1 MFLELLEVRKVL
13 GQIAGGVV
21 VLWDVPLARQFHKLN
36 PGQTEIASSLDR
48 GNVALIEEPQN
59 RSLKSIVAEA
69 LHGVLIDGP
78 FGDRDVH
85 FNLHGNPIVL
95 DCR

>member
-1 MFLELLEVRKVL
+1 
-13 GQIAGGVV
+13 
-21 VLWDVPLARQFHKLN
+21 
-36 PGQTEIASSLDR
+36 
-48 GNVALIEEPQN
+48 
-59 RSLKSIVAEA
+59 VAEA